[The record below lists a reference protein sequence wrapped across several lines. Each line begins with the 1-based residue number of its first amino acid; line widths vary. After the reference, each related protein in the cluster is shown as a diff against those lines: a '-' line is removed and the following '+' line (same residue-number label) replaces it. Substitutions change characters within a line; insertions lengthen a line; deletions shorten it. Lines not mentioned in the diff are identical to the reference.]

1 MRAALVAAAL
11 GAVVMAAPG
20 RARAQDFDAAGKQ
33 FSAAQDA
40 FKAKHYLSAAV
51 RFQAAYDVT
60 KDPLLLYNIAE
71 SWQKGGDGKKALAAY
86 RAYLKAQPE
95 AKDRD
100 EIEKRIKAV
109 EAQLAKRGKLPS
121 QSAPGDDVAATVAQI
136 EKEKAAARTKDAT
149 LAPPDLEKPTMTPP
163 AKDAVL
169 APTQLADNA
178 PAPAPGTAPTTTTT
192 TTTTTT
198 APATPA
204 PTTTTPAPTAT
215 TPPAPTTAP
224 TSATATT
231 ATTPPAPAE
240 TTPPPAA
247 PAEKPGLLDEAP
259 PSKLRIAAW
268 IGVASTVAVLTAGAI
283 LGLSAQSRADEISR
297 RLNFVDSNG
306 QPKTFDMAQQADY
319 KNLRDEGKTYEAVA
333 IAFYALSGALAVT
346 TAVMFGVDYKQQ
358 KDKREAARSQAR
370 LRIRPTLGGIG
381 GAF

>member
-1 MRAALVAAAL
+1 MADMMTLMRAALVAAAM
-11 GAVVMAAPG
+11 VVIAAPG
-20 RARAQDFDAAGKQ
+20 RARAQDFDTAGRH
-33 FSAAQDA
+33 FTAAQDA
-40 FKAKHYLSAAV
+40 FKAKHYQSAAV

-95 AKDRD
+95 AKDKD
-100 EIEKRIKAV
+100 EVAKRIKAI
-109 EAQLAKRGKLPS
+109 EAQLSKKGKLAS
-121 QSAPGDDVAATVAQI
+121 QSAPGDEVAATLAQI
-136 EKEKAAARTKDAT
+136 EKEKAAAKAKDGTIA
-149 LAPPDLEKPTMTPP
+149 APDLEKPTMTPP
-163 AKDAVL
+163 AKDALV
-169 APTQLADNA
+169 APTGLADNA
-178 PAPAPGTAPTTTTT
+178 PA
-192 TTTTTT
+192 TTT
-198 APATPA
+198 APPA
-204 PTTTTPAPTAT
+204 TTTTP
-215 TPPAPTTAP
+215 PP
-224 TSATATT
+224 ATT
-231 ATTPPAPAE
+231 ATTPPPAATTAPTPPPATAAPTTPPPAVAE
-240 TTPPPAA
+240 ATTPPPAA

-333 IAFYALSGALAVT
+333 IAFYAISGALAVT

-358 KDKREAARSQAR
+358 KDKREAARKQAR
-370 LRIRPTLGGIG
+370 IRIQPTLGGIG
-381 GAF
+381 GTF